1 MCEAKTEKAS
11 IWTCH
16 VRIKEMSVSEPSDE
30 ASRKR
35 YLLSK
40 PRHRAV
46 SGISIAVTC
55 LLAMW
60 QSLFRGHDFY
70 PGLFME
76 HGKPYSNVKGKVQ
89 VEKIRLLPKYY
100 KVADEPVVVMKFL

>member
-1 MCEAKTEKAS
+1 
-11 IWTCH
+11 
-16 VRIKEMSVSEPSDE
+16 MSESEPTDE

-35 YLLSK
+35 NLLSK

-60 QSLFRGHDFY
+60 QSLFRWHDFY
-70 PGLFME
+70 SGLFVE
-76 HGKPYSNVKGKVQ
+76 HRKPHGNAKRNAKYANA
-89 VEKIRLLPKYY
+89 RLLLMYHE
-100 KVADEPVVVMKFL
+100 VADEPVVVMKIL

>member
-35 YLLSK
+35 NLLSK
-40 PRHRAV
+40 PGHRAV

-60 QSLFRGHDFY
+60 QSLFRGHDFIQACLWNT
-70 PGLFME
+70 GSLIVML
-76 HGKPYSNVKGKVQ
+76 KGKLKSARQ
-89 VEKIRLLPKYY
+89 DNYQSIIRWRMNP
-100 KVADEPVVVMKFL
+100 

>member
-1 MCEAKTEKAS
+1 
-11 IWTCH
+11 
-16 VRIKEMSVSEPSDE
+16 MSVSEPTDE

-35 YLLSK
+35 YLLPK

-46 SGISIAVTC
+46 LGISIAVTC

-70 PGLFME
+70 SGLFVE
-76 HGKPYSNVKGKVQ
+76 HRKPHDNVKRKAKY
-89 VEKIRLLPKYY
+89 EKARLLL
-100 KVADEPVVVMKFL
+100 M

>member
-1 MCEAKTEKAS
+1 
-11 IWTCH
+11 
-16 VRIKEMSVSEPSDE
+16 MSESEPTDD

-35 YLLSK
+35 YLLPK

-70 PGLFME
+70 SGLFAE
-76 HGKPYSNVKGKVQ
+76 HRKPHGNVKRKA
-89 VEKIRLLPKYY
+89 KYEN
-100 KVADEPVVVMKFL
+100 AR